1 MSQGKYPD
9 FYVIHFDLAR
19 IKYEM
24 TLENEAIQ
32 EAMRTFTEEINWD
45 SVVSNELPRL
55 YNYFR
60 YRLGDESAAEE
71 LTSTVL
77 EKAWTKRHRYRKDR
91 AAFSTWLFA
100 IAQNEVVTYFRKRR
114 ITLPISIAEKATGET
129 AEDMAEQ
136 AQDLGQL
143 SHLLVNLPERER
155 ELISLKF
162 GADLNNRE
170 ISAITGL
177 SESNVGTL
185 LSRILQK
192 LREQMEG
199 AR

>member
-1 MSQGKYPD
+1 
-9 FYVIHFDLAR
+9 
-19 IKYEM
+19 M
-24 TLENEAIQ
+24 TLQNEAIQ
-32 EAMRTFTEEINWD
+32 KTMTTSIEDINWD

-60 YRLGDESAAEE
+60 YRLGDDSVAED
-71 LTSTVL
+71 LTSVVL

-100 IAQNEVVTYFRKRR
+100 IAQNEVITYIRRRR
-114 ITLPISIAEKATGET
+114 ITLPISMAEKVTGET
-129 AEDMAEQ
+129 TENMTEQ

-155 ELISLKF
+155 ELVSLKF

-170 ISAITGL
+170 ISTLTGL
-177 SESNVGTL
+177 SESNVGTI
-185 LSRILQK
+185 LSRVLQK

>member
-1 MSQGKYPD
+1 
-9 FYVIHFDLAR
+9 
-19 IKYEM
+19 M
-24 TLENEAIQ
+24 TLQNEAIQ
-32 EAMRTFTEEINWD
+32 KTMTTSTDDMNWD

-60 YRLGDESAAEE
+60 YRLGDDSVAED
-71 LTSTVL
+71 LTSVVL

-100 IAQNEVVTYFRKRR
+100 IAQNEVITYIRRRR
-114 ITLPISIAEKATGET
+114 ITLPISMAEKVTGET
-129 AEDMAEQ
+129 TENMTEQ

-155 ELISLKF
+155 ELVSLKF

-170 ISAITGL
+170 ISTLTGL
-177 SESNVGTL
+177 SESNVGTI
-185 LSRILQK
+185 LSRVLQK

>member
-1 MSQGKYPD
+1 
-9 FYVIHFDLAR
+9 
-19 IKYEM
+19 M
-24 TLENEAIQ
+24 TTSIDD
-32 EAMRTFTEEINWD
+32 INWD

-60 YRLGDESAAEE
+60 YRLGDDSVAED
-71 LTSTVL
+71 LTSVVL

-100 IAQNEVVTYFRKRR
+100 IAQNEVISFLRKRR
-114 ITLPISIAEKATGET
+114 ITLPISMAEAVTSET

-136 AQDLGQL
+136 AQDFGQL
-143 SHLLVNLPERER
+143 SSLLANLPERER
-155 ELISLKF
+155 ELVSLKF

-170 ISAITGL
+170 ISVITRL

-192 LREQMEG
+192 LREQIEG
-199 AR
+199 TR